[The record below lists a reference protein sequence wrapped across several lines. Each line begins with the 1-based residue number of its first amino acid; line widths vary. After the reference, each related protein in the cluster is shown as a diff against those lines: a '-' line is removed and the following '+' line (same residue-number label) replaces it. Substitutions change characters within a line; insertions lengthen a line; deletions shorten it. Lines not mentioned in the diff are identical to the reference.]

1 MCVFFFSSRRR
12 HTSCALVTG
21 VQTCAL
27 PILWLI
33 NLPTGLLLVLLGGFI
48 PESAKFLIARGREHE
63 AEAVM
68 RRFGAVARRIAPKDI
83 KAAQGAAHLPLT
95 GRHLLG
101 KLTAL
106 SIGGLSWGFI
116 SFGLLLWLPA
126 DLIADRKS
134 TRLNSSR

>member
-1 MCVFFFSSRRR
+1 
-12 HTSCALVTG
+12 
-21 VQTCAL
+21 
-27 PILWLI
+27 
-33 NLPTGLLLVLLGGFI
+33 
-48 PESAKFLIARGREHE
+48 
-63 AEAVM
+63 M
-68 RRFGAVARRIAPKDI
+68 RRVGAVARRIAPKDI

-126 DLIADRKS
+126 DLIAKGYSVGTTSRLLAESALISLPTVFLAALIYSRWS
-134 TRLNSSR
+134 TKWSLVATLGEIGRE